1 MKFKHSKEFSIGLS
15 VIIALIVLYFG
26 IEYLK
31 GNNIFKPA
39 NYYTASYTNVAGLQ
53 QSAPVT
59 INGFKVGLV
68 SEIEYEYNNPG
79 HVKVE
84 MSLDKELKLPQG
96 TKAVIV
102 TDMLGTSSI
111 ELQMSASSTFHNV
124 GDNLVG
130 EQAAGLMGSVTN
142 DILPAVSAIVPK
154 IDSLLT
160 SLNAI
165 ASNPAIPNSFA
176 SLESTMT
183 DLQASSAR
191 LLQVMNTMPPIAGDA
206 KQVMANAKQM
216 TESLNTV
223 ATDLTAVSAQ
233 IKEMPLQ
240 ATMENIHQT
249 SQTLKS
255 LMQQLNTPNSSLG
268 MLLYDKQLY
277 NNLSN
282 ASASLDSLLI
292 DVKKNPKRYISIK
305 LL

>member
-39 NYYTASYTNVAGLQ
+39 NYYTVSYTNVAGLQ

-68 SEIEYEYNNPG
+68 REIEYEYNNPG

-111 ELQMSASSTFHNV
+111 ELQMSANSTFHNV
-124 GDNLVG
+124 GDNLIG
-130 EQAAGLMGSVTN
+130 EQATGLMGSVTN

-165 ASNPAIPNSFA
+165 ASNPAIPNTFT

-183 DLQASSAR
+183 DLRASSAR

-216 TESLNTV
+216 TENLNTV